1 MVENKNFRQIYDFL
15 SSQFDV
21 GTLEQ
26 FREKMNSALNRKQ
39 IYETLSTAYDMGT
52 YESFVNKIGFKKE
65 EIKTPH
71 NTFESQDVVDVNL
84 DEVQFYNPFQQQLQK
99 DLQTAAK
106 GINET
111 IYGDEPYI
119 TQIKR
124 LKDGNFLETTNLDGN
139 LIRESHRMKADIDP
153 ISKKPVVF
161 PTLYPKV
168 ENPSN
173 NPEDWIMFDN
183 NAEAIKH
190 ARKNDELYFGYPS
203 STGVIPF
210 KKLSEANKYAK
221 EGYKKLKT
229 YKEFNDNL
237 FKYMQNNP
245 GVSEEMRYITEQG
258 IIRRAKLRAVQ
269 EEAAKNYYDGDF
281 KNAAQKTYG
290 AVKDAIVHDIFFNT
304 VGSIAADI
312 ENFIAGTDN
321 LYGWLNDVA
330 ETKEEKDLVDFYT
343 ETYRRKGII
352 SEEEV
357 NEILNNGIFNN
368 IKDGITKGDMGLLS
382 LGFNALGTQTMRA
395 VPTAAAIMYGGSVA
409 ASSKYLRG
417 LSTVNRLRAGTLMS
431 ATPYGYAHSVFD
443 EYRQDKNVSGGDRIE
458 SFARGLVEGLTEIIG
473 VSANK
478 VFLGSFTSRL
488 TKKERKELVDA
499 YLKPYKANIGMGA
512 LEEGFEEYVASIAN
526 GVIDVVADGADPYEV
541 FPKRHKEGLDQ
552 FLVGAGAGTLITSGS
567 RILSN
572 KTSILEDGDIIDEL
586 NFINES
592 INDKNVSQ
600 STKKKLEERK
610 NKIYDN
616 YINNYSK
623 KLIEFNT
630 LDKKDLDKA
639 IDKATELI
647 ELKMYQSELIERK
660 NRTGKST
667 KRTDNLIK
675 SNDKKINNLQK
686 QLDEITSKA
695 AAAKV
700 QKDIDAKTETPV
712 TNEQIEKEKEVA
724 EISFDANSANEA
736 SEYVKNTGF
745 GNLLDGISNLL
756 KSTKKLTEG
765 KLPFKINFYNSN
777 KNFASI
783 SDKKITEKVAAKI
796 GGRYDKNTNTAH
808 INLEALRDL
817 DPTQATVT
825 LLHEVIHPIVEA
837 VINANPA
844 SLKPMADFAKKDADI
859 KKFVDGLGTK
869 NQETLD
875 KEAVTEYLA
884 RVASGD
890 IKPTLTTIESFKQSV
905 INALNSIGIKLPQS
919 LDFQID
925 TEQDFKN
932 FASRLANTLKS
943 GATIRVDDKSEV
955 IQEDDKFQA
964 VKEKAREVQAKEK
977 IFSKA
982 ADDVLKAIE
991 ANQGKEEAQA
1001 FKKEYDRLVDDL
1013 IKQRQK
1019 KETEGIE
1026 LQKDGK
1032 KVEKFFDD
1040 PKLDK
1045 KDEEQQLRELTE
1057 TQEFKSW
1064 FGKSKAVDA
1073 NGNPMVLYHGSTAD
1087 WYEYDISKAGNV
1099 GQDYYGAGI
1108 YTTPNEFIAN
1118 MFTGPKD
1125 SEVKGSIYP
1134 LFVSIQNPILLDSKN
1149 ETKFSDEQIE
1159 SLIKNSPNLE
1169 STLRN
1174 QVEYAR
1180 FVREQVSNKDIIQ
1193 VIDNIINTSNSFNQT
1208 NKTDK
1213 DYADMIG
1220 PYTEN
1225 IVRFYQLLNNTKLK
1239 VTDLIPEN
1247 TKEMLQRIDF
1257 SFYRTPTKLQKD
1269 LDGSYVPKPSVTL
1282 GASENS
1288 EGVQNFHKALND
1300 IGYDGIFADEIT
1312 TGDKFGYNVYLA
1324 FKPNQIKSIYNTG
1337 NFGLATDN
1345 ILNRELEEKQKVIK
1359 GFDEKT
1365 PQTITELVRGDETK
1379 NVIVAPYF
1387 EQTVKNQKEAADVRN
1402 TTSYK
1407 TYTQSLRN
1415 LAEQMGFTALVDD
1428 IIGGYEND
1436 AGNKI
1441 VEVSNVVR
1449 LVKSQ
1454 GAFDLVPTIEEAME
1468 FASMAAALAPEV
1480 QEATIA
1486 GQYVEEGSENHNA
1499 NEYKIFMGR
1508 DNIDATIEALKA
1520 AKIYNY
1526 SINEDEGSVAFIDVF
1541 DFQDVEL
1548 SKKIGTFIQ
1557 ELNKRNVN
1565 YDKKEYSPVDS
1576 RYISR
1581 DDRQTIFKRI
1591 ESTGSI
1597 NEEDKPD
1604 LYKTLSLAQQRD
1616 NYTEEGL
1623 YRILTEKQSK
1633 AFYHRSL
1640 RYRKNLPIV
1649 KDSWASAFNIQ
1660 KGLTEKYVRGKAGV
1674 SFGEFAEDIEI
1685 LSRYNLYKS
1694 SKKVARD
1701 FHNAVL
1707 PLIEKT
1713 VPTRDDVVKAK
1724 DLADQLNK
1732 RFNST
1737 KQYVDEISS
1746 YVSLYPDVNINSLN
1760 KDEVIQIME
1769 EVYQEELT
1777 EDEKDKIKT
1786 NLKDIKKRAV
1796 EMEKVHS
1803 EKNLDT
1809 KFEIKAIKSFL
1820 VRQAEE
1826 IINKK
1831 TKTENDLKKYV
1842 LSDKDIELIEKAL
1855 KKSTLPVD
1863 DIKQVIN
1870 NLKTNR
1876 KLLGNVAKNQ
1886 IRKAKNINNLNSV
1899 LKKSRKKIL
1908 EYFTKKNNV
1917 LGFNI
1922 TQNEIDTIDEA
1933 LPRGGFSKTQIKVLN
1948 DTFENHEVEKL
1959 ATTLDAISNG
1969 YMPPSTY
1976 SRILKKLVN
1985 TVRAAEL
1992 IEKTSE
1998 LKFLKDDMG
2007 RWIRDPKARAE
2018 YRTKEDLGWIREAV
2032 DKGKLKKEFDDKMS
2046 NSAYP
2051 MFGKIREKVVKKILQ
2066 IIRVKQGTAE
2076 GYKKNIN
2083 IKKQNLFK
2091 KIKFSTKFE
2100 GKEYTIRDLNILG
2113 HMYMLHKQY
2122 INNPLSNRVPELYTS
2137 LIKTRLQ
2144 DKDVDS
2150 VNMVNLFNDF
2160 KKSDANMLDVAKL
2173 ESLFKKSN
2181 FMPFINFARNTF
2193 DDLQD
2198 KVAYLQKYRLK
2209 EKIQLFSNYVPVINL
2224 KEAGTDG
2231 LSKAFNVIIS
2241 SVFNPAAVTPA
2252 KTTIS
2257 RQIYKNNDGTPTTP
2271 IGAKAHFDLDRA
2283 ISFAVHETI
2292 DDYYI
2297 KEGLKDVG
2305 MTIEIGRKLGD
2316 TRTRDIL
2323 ELFQNMIK
2331 KKVENNYNYVKE
2343 FGGEKVL
2350 RGLATNLSLS
2360 LLANF
2365 RRFVEIGANTILLF
2379 GTASPKVNFKNLTP
2393 QNALNSYKNAFEIT
2407 RIFNSA
2413 FRERFVKGGLSYFD
2427 LEKISASPLGSEIK
2441 DKKFGSKAV
2450 AKGLF
2455 EASKTTS
2462 KIIGYSSYIIRLSDV
2477 PLTQTVWGKV
2487 FESEYK
2493 SLTKQDFDVNNL
2505 KDKVWVLNNRAAM
2518 KEAINNTDIELSK
2531 VMPAVKFDADVVTG
2545 ARVGTSQMLFNL
2557 FSTFRKTLTNNM
2569 LNAHR
2574 SLLGLKGGD
2583 MTKKEAIAAL
2593 ASGTGSIMFYSVVS
2607 AQVMGI
2613 IASYFMEWMGS
2624 EDDDEKRREKERVGW
2639 TNGLVEA
2646 ILFNTSLG
2654 KWNSMGYAVAS
2665 SYLRNAG
2672 RQYVK
2677 EEPES
2682 PKELLEI
2689 TNKTWLSNM
2698 TYAPSYASTIHP
2710 VFQYPFSV
2718 ADAIKAYDKASVEDK
2733 DIALYNGF
2741 LTVGQGLG
2749 VPHSSDLKILVGGY
2763 LKNNV
2768 GVVKNTNYGPYKR
2781 RNVRQKTQRRTINRN
2796 RR

>member
-26 FREKMNSALNRKQ
+26 FREKMNSAQNRKQ

-52 YESFVNKIGFKKE
+52 YEGFVNKIGFKKE
-65 EIKTPH
+65 DLQTPQ

-84 DEVQFYNPFQQQLQK
+84 DEVQFYNPFQQKLQK

-124 LKDGNFLETTNLDGN
+124 LKDGNFLETTNLDGS

-168 ENPSN
+168 KNPSN

-190 ARKNDELYFGYPS
+190 ARKNNELYFGYPS
-203 STGVIPF
+203 STGEIPF

-221 EGYKKLKT
+221 DGYKKLKT

-237 FKYMQNNP
+237 FKYIENNP

-258 IIRRAKLRAVQ
+258 IIRRAKIRAVQ
-269 EEAAKNYYDGDF
+269 EEATKNYNNQDF
-281 KNAAQKTYG
+281 TNAIQKTSG
-290 AVKDAIVHDIFFNT
+290 AIKDAVVHDLFFNT
-304 VGSIAADI
+304 LGSIAADI
-312 ENFIAGTDN
+312 ENFVAGTDN
-321 LYGWLNDVA
+321 IYDFLNDVA
-330 ETKEEKDLVDFYT
+330 ETKEEKELVDFYT

-352 SEEEV
+352 SNEEV
-357 NEILNNGIFNN
+357 DEILKNGVVDNLVNGIQ
-368 IKDGITKGDMGLLS
+368 KGDMGLLS
-382 LGFNALGTQTMRA
+382 IGFSALGTQTFRA
-395 VPTAAAIMYGGSVA
+395 LPTAVAIMYGGSVA
-409 ASSKYLRG
+409 ASSRVLRG
-417 LSTVNRLRAGTLMS
+417 LSTVNKLRAGTLIS
-431 ATPYGYAHSVFD
+431 ATPYGYAHSVLD

-473 VSANK
+473 VTANK
-478 VFLGSFTSRL
+478 AFLGNI
-488 TKKERKELVDA
+488 TKKNRKELIEA
-499 YLKPYKANIGMGA
+499 YLRPYKANISTGA
-512 LEEGFEEYVASIAN
+512 LEEGFEEYAASIAN
-526 GVIDVVADGADPYEV
+526 GVIDVIADGADPFEALQ
-541 FPKRHKEGLDQ
+541 KRHKEGLDQ
-552 FLVGAGAGTLITSGS
+552 FFVGAGAGTLITSGS
-567 RILSN
+567 RALSN
-572 KTSILEDGDIIDEL
+572 KTSILEDGDIMDEL

-600 STKKKLEERK
+600 ATKSKLNERK
-610 NKIYDN
+610 KKIYDN
-616 YINNYSK
+616 YIDKYSK

-639 IDKATELI
+639 TDTATELI
-647 ELKMYQSELIERK
+647 DLKMYQSELIERK

-700 QKDIDAKTETPV
+700 QKGIDAKTETPV
-712 TNEQIEKEKEVA
+712 TNEQIEKEKEIA

-783 SDKKITEKVAAKI
+783 SAKEITEKVAAKI

-817 DPTQATVT
+817 DPSQATVT

-837 VINANPA
+837 VINGNPA

-943 GATIRVDDKSEV
+943 GATIRVDDKSKV
-955 IQEDDKFQA
+955 VQEDQ
-964 VKEKAREVQAKEK
+964 EKSTSR
-977 IFSKA
+977 
-982 ADDVLKAIE
+982 
-991 ANQGKEEAQA
+991 
-1001 FKKEYDRLVDDL
+1001 
-1013 IKQRQK
+1013 
-1019 KETEGIE
+1019 IE

-1257 SFYRTPTKLQKD
+1257 SFYRAPTKLQKD
-1269 LDGSYVPKPSVTL
+1269 LDGSYVPKPSVSL

-1345 ILNRELEEKQKVIK
+1345 ILNRELEEKQKVIE

-1365 PQTITELVRGDETK
+1365 PQTITALVEGDETK

-1454 GAFDLVPTIEEAME
+1454 GAFDSVPTIEDAME

-1565 YDKKEYSPVDS
+1565 YDKKEYSPVNS

-1746 YVSLYPDVNINSLN
+1746 YVSLYPDVNINKLKN
-1760 KDEVIQIME
+1760 DEVIQIME

-1933 LPRGGFSKTQIKVLN
+1933 LPQGGFSKTQIKVLN

-1992 IEKTSE
+1992 IKNTSQ
-1998 LKFLKDDMG
+1998 LKFLLDDKG

-2018 YRTKEDLGWIREAV
+2018 YRIREDLGWIREAV
-2032 DKGKLKKEFDDKMS
+2032 DKRELKKEFDQVMS
-2046 NSAYP
+2046 NSAFP
-2051 MFGKIREKVVKKILQ
+2051 MFGKIREKVVKKLLQ

-2083 IKKQNLFK
+2083 IQKTKLLKKL
-2091 KIKFSTKFE
+2091 KFSTNFE
-2100 GKEYTIRDLNILG
+2100 GKEYTIKDLNILG
-2113 HMYMLHKQY
+2113 HMYLLHKQY

-2144 DKDVDS
+2144 DKDEDS
-2150 VNMVNLFNDF
+2150 VNMINLFNDF

-2181 FMPFINFARNTF
+2181 YMPFINFARKTF
-2193 DDLQD
+2193 DNLQD

-2305 MTIEIGRKLGD
+2305 MTLEIARKLGD
-2316 TRTRDIL
+2316 TKTRDIL

-2331 KKVENNYNYVKE
+2331 KKVENNYNYVTDTSNIQK
-2343 FGGEKVL
+2343 GISQ
-2350 RGLATNLSLS
+2350 LATNLSLS
-2360 LLANF
+2360 LLANV

-2379 GTASPKVNFKNLTP
+2379 GSQAGKIPFTKLGIESMM
-2393 QNALNSYKNAFEIT
+2393 NSYKNAFEIT
-2407 RIFNSA
+2407 KTFGSA

-2427 LEKISASPLGSEIK
+2427 LERTGASPLDASIK
-2441 DKKFGSKAV
+2441 DKKLGSKVV

-2455 EASKTTS
+2455 EASKLTS
-2462 KIIGYSSYIIRLSDV
+2462 EIVGYAQHLVRLPDV
-2477 PLTQTVWGKV
+2477 YLTQLVWGQV
-2487 FESEYK
+2487 FQNEYK
-2493 SLTKQDFDVNNL
+2493 NLTKQDFDANNL
-2505 KDKVWVLNNRAAM
+2505 KDKNWILNNRAVM
-2518 KEAINNTDIELSK
+2518 QEAVNNTDIEIGK
-2531 VMPAVKFDADVVTG
+2531 VMPAVKFDTDVKTG
-2545 ARVGTSQMLFNL
+2545 ARKGLEGMIFNL
-2557 FSTFRKTLTNNM
+2557 FSTFRKTLTNNNI
-2569 LNAHR
+2569 NAQR
-2574 SLLGLKGGD
+2574 SLFNLTGGD
-2583 MTKKEAIAAL
+2583 MTKKEATSSLL
-2593 ASGTGSIMFYSVVS
+2593 AGAGSIMFYSVVS
-2607 AQVMGI
+2607 AQLMGI
-2613 IASYFMEWMGS
+2613 ITSYFMEWMGS
-2624 EDDDEKRREKERVGW
+2624 EDDDEKRREKGNPW
-2639 TNGLVEA
+2639 
-2646 ILFNTSLG
+2646 I
-2654 KWNSMGYAVAS
+2654 Y
-2665 SYLRNAG
+2665 
-2672 RQYVK
+2672 
-2677 EEPES
+2677 
-2682 PKELLEI
+2682 
-2689 TNKTWLSNM
+2689 
-2698 TYAPSYASTIHP
+2698 
-2710 VFQYPFSV
+2710 
-2718 ADAIKAYDKASVEDK
+2718 
-2733 DIALYNGF
+2733 
-2741 LTVGQGLG
+2741 
-2749 VPHSSDLKILVGGY
+2749 
-2763 LKNNV
+2763 
-2768 GVVKNTNYGPYKR
+2768 
-2781 RNVRQKTQRRTINRN
+2781 
-2796 RR
+2796 